1 MFFQE
6 MHQQFDCHKKL
17 PKHGLPCYNI
27 LAKPG
32 SQDESPPQ
40 ETIGDT
46 LVTNPLPVEHQ
57 YEMGMV
63 YQLCYATVE
72 MLR

>member
-1 MFFQE
+1 
-6 MHQQFDCHKKL
+6 MHQQFDCHKEL
-17 PKHGLPCYNI
+17 PKHGNI

-57 YEMGMV
+57 YEMGLGMV
-63 YQLCYATVE
+63 YHCYVTFE